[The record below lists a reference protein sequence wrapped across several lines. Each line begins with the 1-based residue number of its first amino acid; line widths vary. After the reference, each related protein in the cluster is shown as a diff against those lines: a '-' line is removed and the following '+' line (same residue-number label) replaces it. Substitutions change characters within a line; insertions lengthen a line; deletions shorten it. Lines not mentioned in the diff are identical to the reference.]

1 MVAKISVGFAPF
13 NKLLLGRLNG
23 GFKLGELITFAAHL
37 SPRPLSRDSVEFLEA
52 TMVRSREAKVNAQG

>member
-23 GFKLGELITFAAHL
+23 GFKLGELITFATHL
-37 SPRPLSRDSVEFLEA
+37 SPRPLSRESVEFLEGCLN
-52 TMVRSREAKVNAQG
+52 RHREANVNA